1 MHIFL
6 KIILKNELLAKIK
19 NKMIIDNWIKW
30 YNNNII
36 FINWKYSI
44 TIYKSKKNYIFE
56 LSNISRQNDII
67 NNYLL
72 NSLLIKI

>member
-36 FINWKYSI
+36 
-44 TIYKSKKNYIFE
+44 
-56 LSNISRQNDII
+56 
-67 NNYLL
+67 
-72 NSLLIKI
+72 LLIENIRLQYINQKKLYNWIIQYK

>member
-19 NKMIIDNWIKW
+19 NKIIIDNWIKW

-67 NNYLL
+67 
-72 NSLLIKI
+72 K

>member
-67 NNYLL
+67 
-72 NSLLIKI
+72 

>member
-67 NNYLL
+67 
-72 NSLLIKI
+72 K

>member
-36 FINWKYSI
+36 FINWKYLI

-67 NNYLL
+67 
-72 NSLLIKI
+72 K

>member
-1 MHIFL
+1 LHIFL

-67 NNYLL
+67 
-72 NSLLIKI
+72 K